1 MMLSTTKNFSCH
13 IIIIPPHIQLML
25 YESDTNKIHYLIIF
39 LLLLQTN
46 DIFKIMSLLITI
58 FNLDDPDTLL
68 NFAKETWRDAT
79 TLYEPYDF
87 DSVMH
92 YEKYNSIFSI
102 IRVTEKCRKVRSK
115 KFMIEQLGRKW

>member
-1 MMLSTTKNFSCH
+1 MTNF
-13 IIIIPPHIQLML
+13 
-25 YESDTNKIHYLIIF
+25 Y
-39 LLLLQTN
+39 
-46 DIFKIMSLLITI
+46 
-58 FNLDDPDTLL
+58 LDDDDIRS
-68 NFAKETWRDAT
+68 NFAKESWRDAT
-79 TLYEPYDF
+79 TLHEPYDF